1 MSSTEQIRRTRR
13 RHQRIEVL
21 APIGA
26 RLLDLEVSGQLRDVS
41 EGGFSLGTDEPVS
54 LDVPHLVL
62 FTLADGWSTVLLACA
77 RHEGPGHDCAH
88 VTGFEFADADD
99 SMTRQAIAELLDHV
113 TVLAAPSA
121 D

>member
-13 RHQRIEVL
+13 RYQRIEVL
-21 APIGA
+21 APIEA
-26 RLLDLEVSGQLRDVS
+26 RLLDLEVSGRDVS
-41 EGGFSLGTDEPVS
+41 EGGFGLGTDEPIA

-62 FTLADGWSTVLLACA
+62 FTLADGWSTVLLALA

-99 SMTRQAIAELLDHV
+99 PMTQRTITELLDHV
-113 TVLAAPSA
+113 TVLAAP
-121 D
+121 